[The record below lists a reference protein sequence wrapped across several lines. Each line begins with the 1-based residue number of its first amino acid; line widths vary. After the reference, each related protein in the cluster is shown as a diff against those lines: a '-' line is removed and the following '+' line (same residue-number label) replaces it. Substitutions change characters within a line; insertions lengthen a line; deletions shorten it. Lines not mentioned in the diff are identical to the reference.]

1 MPTKK
6 SMNKLQRTARK
17 AQTVKAT
24 STRGKRTPK
33 SAPRRKSGGGS
44 AGWLFSKTMRR
55 LLLVVIVVVL
65 LAVFW
70 TRIEGFF
77 TTLLTDLG
85 WGLAFIVALLAA
97 LVTLTIRRRLG
108 SLFFNWNRWLGTF
121 AFVLAAW
128 GVLAAVNYYTPSF
141 KQGLGGTFGQ
151 SIIGLDAGAASWMQA
166 LRVIGLFI
174 IGIVLVAPKATFN
187 TVKGTA
193 CFIVEQFRRRP
204 LPPGAARPVK
214 GERQP
219 AHRALEPQVDTP
231 TRRTTPDYMTE
242 PLVPPEVASSR
253 KKLEDLAARAAAL
266 RPSGDTVK
274 PPAREKPKQPRN
286 ETPITGARADTKPT
300 AKDLANQY
308 TQGEDL
314 KVVDGWPL
322 PPLDILDTAPEVEQ
336 FAQADNTQR
345 AQLIE
350 DTLASYG
357 VDAKVV
363 QINSG
368 PTVTQFGV
376 EPGWDRKYREVKEKD
391 DEGNVSVRLVEVSKT
406 RVKAGR
412 ISSLSND
419 LALAL
424 AASSIRIEAPVPGK
438 TYVGVEVPNTTSDV
452 VSLRSVIET
461 NPFQKLLTKTKLAVA
476 LGKGAGG
483 ESVAADLTKMPH
495 LLIAGAT
502 GSGKTVC
509 LNTVICGLLM
519 FNTPNDLRFILI
531 DPKRVELVQY
541 NSIPHLA
548 TPVIVETPKA
558 LAALRWLCQE
568 MDDRYKKFSQ
578 VGARNIEGYN
588 KNKIG
593 ADRLPYLVLIIDELA
608 DLMMAGFDEVES
620 NLCRLAQLARAT
632 GIHLVV
638 ATQRPSVD
646 VVTGLIKANFP
657 TRLSFAVTSQIDSR
671 TILDGPGA
679 EKLLGHGDML
689 YLPTDAAKPK
699 RLQGCFLSDA
709 EIDRL
714 VYFWGNQQAEEPD
727 RLKLETLV
735 ATTPNNTIGGHPIDD
750 LLEQA
755 KALAREY
762 SEVSTSFLQRKLH
775 IGYPRAARLKEQLDA
790 ALEAEQNEA
799 AEAEPDDLDVAG
811 FIDEGPG
818 TTENDGLR

>member
-1 MPTKK
+1 MPSKK
-6 SMNKLQRTARK
+6 PMNKLQRTARK
-17 AQTVKAT
+17 AQTVR
-24 STRGKRTPK
+24 STAPKKRTTK
-33 SAPRRKSGGGS
+33 TAPRRRSSGGNAS
-44 AGWLFSKTMRR
+44 WLYSRTMRR
-55 LLLVVIVVVL
+55 LALIVIVVVL

-70 TRIEGFF
+70 NNIEDFF

-85 WGLAFIVALLAA
+85 WGLAFIVAVLAM
-97 LVTLTIRRRLG
+97 LVTLVIRRRLG
-108 SLFFNWNRWLGTF
+108 SLIFSWNRWLGLF
-121 AFVLAAW
+121 AFVLAVW
-128 GVLAAVNYYTPSF
+128 GILAAVNYYTPTFSE
-141 KQGLGGTFGQ
+141 GLGGTFGQ
-151 SIIGLDAGAASWMQA
+151 NLIDAGGPAWMQA
-166 LRVIGLFI
+166 LRIIALFVV
-174 IGIVLVAPKATFN
+174 GIVLIAPKTSLKA
-187 TVKGTA
+187 VKGTIA
-193 CFIVEQFRRRP
+193 LFAELFKRRP
-204 LPPGAARPVK
+204 APAGTARPAK
-214 GERQP
+214 DSRQP
-219 AHRALEPQVDTP
+219 AHRVLEPRDTTP
-231 TRRTTPDYMTE
+231 ARRPTPDYMTE
-242 PLVPPEVASSR
+242 PLVPPEVESSR
-253 KKLEDLAARAAAL
+253 RKLEELAARAAAL
-266 RPSGDTVK
+266 RPSSDKVT
-274 PPAREKPKQPRN
+274 PPAKEKPKPPKN
-286 ETPITGARADTKPT
+286 ETPITGAKAEARPT
-300 AKDLANQY
+300 PSGLMEQY
-308 TQGEDL
+308 TQDLEL

-322 PPLDILDTAPEVEQ
+322 PPLDILDAAPEVQQ
-336 FAQADNTQR
+336 FAQVDNTQR

-350 DTLASYG
+350 ETLASYG
-357 VDAKVV
+357 VEAKVV

-391 DEGNVSVRLVEVSKT
+391 DDGNVSVRLVEVSKT

-424 AASSIRIEAPVPGK
+424 AAPSIRIEAPVPGK
-438 TYVGVEVPNTTSDV
+438 TYVGVEVPNITSDV

-461 NPFQKLLTKTKLAVA
+461 STFQKLAAKTKLAVA

-548 TPVIVETPKA
+548 TPVIVDTPKA

-568 MDDRYKKFSQ
+568 MDERYKKFSQ
-578 VGARNIEGYN
+578 MGARNIESYN
-588 KNKIG
+588 KNRSG
-593 ADRLPYLVLIIDELA
+593 ADRLPYLVLVIDELA
-608 DLMMAGFDEVES
+608 DLMMAGYEEVET

-699 RLQGCFLSDA
+699 RLQGCFLSDT

-714 VYFWGNQQAEEPD
+714 VYFWGNQQAEAPD
-727 RLKLETLV
+727 TLRLETLV
-735 ATTPNNTIGGHPIDD
+735 ATTPNDTIGGHPIDP

-755 KALAREY
+755 KALARQY
-762 SEVSTSFLQRKLH
+762 TEVSTSFLQRKLH

-790 ALEAEQNEA
+790 ALEAEQSESEEEKA
-799 AEAEPDDLDVAG
+799 DDLDVAG
-811 FIDEGPG
+811 FLDGETDTGDD
-818 TTENDGLR
+818 DGLR